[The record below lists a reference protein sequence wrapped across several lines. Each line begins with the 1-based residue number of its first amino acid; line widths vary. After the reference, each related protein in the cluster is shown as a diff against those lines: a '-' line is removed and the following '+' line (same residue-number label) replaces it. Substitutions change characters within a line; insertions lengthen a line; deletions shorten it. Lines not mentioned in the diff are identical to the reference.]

1 MTSVIAVLKNVGKAA
16 LCCLCLGGLFA
27 TDAHATDVALA
38 GFAFAGDFSSALDRF
53 PYVSAIDQ
61 RDKLFLPRMV
71 HERAKGISNP
81 AFGIVATD
89 TQINTKGSDQAL
101 VAVLVLT
108 GETVSSETFGN
119 YVKTFVNLRGDA
131 LIFDFKSKTIVRNYP
146 ISTFL
151 FDATSEQPSPEY
163 ISGLVNRLLTEQDDN
178 GLISLFE
185 KRLAGAT
192 LPAPGNR
199 NIQVHEVQVAPE
211 ALALLPEGLRKDPK
225 TVQTLVSD
233 TFSSIISAKLGV
245 PMLPAPTS
253 HKQSL
258 AVMSFRL
265 QDVGDIDLNVGEG
278 DYLFDI
284 KLNKFAKIKSG
295 ENNLGASYVYGAY
308 TSLRFYE
315 PLQNTNYVNT
325 DLKNGEVKVVPAG
338 QVTTEDFP
346 AFEAALRGLF
356 IKFGDVVA
364 QAPSADAK
372 WIAVAASAKDM
383 DKQVEAMRRIVKSC
397 K

>member
-1 MTSVIAVLKNVGKAA
+1 MNSTLKNVGKAV

-27 TDAHATDVALA
+27 APAHATDVAIA
-38 GFAFAGDFSSALDRF
+38 GFAFAGDASTAVNRF
-53 PYVSAIDQ
+53 PYTYAINQ
-61 RDKLFLPRMV
+61 RDKGVLMGMV
-71 HERAKGISNP
+71 HERAKGINNP
-81 AFGIVATD
+81 AFGIVASD
-89 TQINTKGSDQAL
+89 TLINTKGSDQAL
-101 VAVLVLT
+101 IAVLVLT

-151 FDATSEQPSPEY
+151 FDATSGQPGPDY

-178 GLISLFE
+178 GLVSIFE
-185 KRLAGAT
+185 KRIATAT

-199 NIQVHEVQVAPE
+199 NIQVHDVQVSPE
-211 ALALLPEGLRKDPK
+211 ALAMMPEGLSKDPK

-278 DYLFDI
+278 DYLFDL

-295 ENNLGASYVYGAY
+295 ESSLGSSYVFGAY

-315 PLQNTNYVNT
+315 PLQNTNFINS
-325 DLKNGEVKVVPAG
+325 DLKNGEVKVVPAS
-338 QVTTEDFP
+338 QLTMEDFP

-356 IKFGDVVA
+356 IKFGDAVA
-364 QAPSADAK
+364 QSPTADPK
-372 WIAVAASAKDM
+372 WIGVAASAKDM
-383 DKQVEAMRRIVKSC
+383 DKQMDATRRIIKSC

>member
-1 MTSVIAVLKNVGKAA
+1 MKAVLKNLGRAA
-16 LCCLCLGGLFA
+16 LCCVCLSGVFA
-27 TDAHATDVALA
+27 TTAHATDVALA
-38 GFAFAGDFSSALDRF
+38 GFAFAGDFSSAGDRF
-53 PYVSAIDQ
+53 PYTYAICQ
-61 RDKLFLPRMV
+61 GDKGGLMRMV
-71 HERAKGISNP
+71 HERAKGIENP
-81 AFGIVATD
+81 AFSLVGSD
-89 TQINTKGSDQAL
+89 TLVNTRNSDQAL
-101 VAVLVLT
+101 IAVLVLT

-151 FDATSEQPSPEY
+151 FDATSGQPGPEY

-178 GLISLFE
+178 GLISIFE
-185 KRLAGAT
+185 KRLATAT
-192 LPAPGNR
+192 LPAPGSR
-199 NIQVHEVQVAPE
+199 NIQVHDVQVTPE
-211 ALALLPEGLRKDPK
+211 AIAMLPEGLRKEPK

-245 PMLPAPTS
+245 PMLPSPTS

-278 DYLFDI
+278 DYLFDL

-295 ENNLGASYVYGAY
+295 ENNLGSSYVYGAY
-308 TSLRFYE
+308 ASLRFYE
-315 PLQNTNYVNT
+315 PLQHTDYVNT
-325 DLKNGEVKVVPAG
+325 DLKNGEVKVVPAS
-338 QVTTEDFP
+338 QLTMEDFP

-356 IKFGDVVA
+356 IKFGDVAA
-364 QAPSADAK
+364 QSPTADAK
-372 WIAVAASAKDM
+372 WIGVAASAKDM